1 METPLKLIIAGF
13 VLLLI
18 GAILPFVM
26 VIGLVTPTLLLS
38 FISHGCS
45 TAGLI
50 TGFIGIAQ
58 HVRVRR

>member
-1 METPLKLIIAGF
+1 MEKSVKLIIAGV
-13 VLLLI
+13 VLLLV

-26 VIGLVTPTLLLS
+26 VIRLVTPTLLLS
-38 FISHGCS
+38 FISYACS

>member
-1 METPLKLIIAGF
+1 MEKSVKLIIAG
-13 VLLLI
+13 VALLLV

-26 VIGLVTPTLLLS
+26 VIRLVTPTLLLS

-58 HVRVRR
+58 HVRVRK